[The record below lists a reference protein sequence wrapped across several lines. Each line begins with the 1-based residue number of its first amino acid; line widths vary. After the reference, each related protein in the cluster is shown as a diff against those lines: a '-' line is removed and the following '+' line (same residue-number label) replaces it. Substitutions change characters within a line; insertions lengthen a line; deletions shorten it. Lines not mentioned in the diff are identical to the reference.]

1 MCLNWTAIFYIHA
14 NTEQSFLIVTLVR
27 FLCLDL
33 VQSFHICKFWDIV
46 ILLMLGFKVKDKIRG
61 SIAVCM
67 VLGLES
73 LRTAAVDYLP
83 MFAWALSHGFYS
95 VLLVTRHG
103 FVTPLIRQSMISL
116 EREKMWRENH
126 SVMLKDCIVFTSAPP
141 RHLMPK
147 DQVSTRRYLLLRL
160 SRLWLFFFF
169 FSHWFFFLSVSTVTG
184 CDDLISSVFEFG
196 KNLCSMHLSEDEIA
210 LFSAF
215 VLMSAG
221 EPGSVLKH
229 THRLPTIPCLPL
241 TWFVVLGQLRS
252 YMWKWIILVPMCVFR
267 SILAPG
273 EGEGGK
279 TPAEDPAGP
288 PTRSTEEPKRGRH
301 TD

>member
-46 ILLMLGFKVKDKIRG
+46 IVLMLGFKVKDKIRG

-160 SRLWLFFFF
+160 SRLWLFYY
-169 FSHWFFFLSVSTVTG
+169 FFFLS
-184 CDDLISSVFEFG
+184 LIF
-196 KNLCSMHLSEDEIA
+196 
-210 LFSAF
+210 
-215 VLMSAG
+215 
-221 EPGSVLKH
+221 
-229 THRLPTIPCLPL
+229 LPL
-241 TWFVVLGQLRS
+241 CLHGDRLRWLDQLCLRVWEKLVFYAPLWRRDRPVLCLRVDVCR
-252 YMWKWIILVPMCVFR
+252 WAWLCVK
-267 SILAPG
+267 AYP
-273 EGEGGK
+273 
-279 TPAEDPAGP
+279 
-288 PTRSTEEPKRGRH
+288 
-301 TD
+301 